1 MKFLFDLLPVILFF
15 IVFKVAGTRAEDA
28 ASLASSLL
36 GAEISPAQA
45 PILLATVMAII
56 ATFLQVG
63 WLLLRR
69 RKVDLM
75 LWFSLAIIVVFGGAT
90 LLFHDGT
97 FIKLKPTVLYWL
109 FASILL
115 GGKLLFHRN
124 LIKAMM
130 GKQLVVP
137 DPVWD
142 KLNLGWAGFFLVMGI
157 VNLYFAFVG
166 FSNDPQVINDT
177 WVNFKLFGA
186 FGLMLLFVIVQG
198 LWLHKYIDQKEGS

>member
-28 ASLASSLL
+28 AALASSLL

-63 WLLLRR
+63 WLVVRR
-69 RKVDLM
+69 RKVDVM
-75 LWFSLAIIVVFGGAT
+75 LWVSLAIIVVFGGAT
-90 LLFHDGT
+90 LLLHDDT
-97 FIKLKPTVLYWL
+97 FIKWKPTVLYWL
-109 FASILL
+109 FASVLL
-115 GGKLLFHRN
+115 GGKLVFNRN
-124 LIKAMM
+124 LIKVMM

-137 DPVWD
+137 DSVWD
-142 KLNLGWAGFFLVMGI
+142 KLNLSWAGFFVIMGI
-157 VNLYFAFVG
+157 VNLYFAFGG
-166 FSNDPQVINDT
+166 FSNDT